1 MKLKKCHAQ
10 SVIKI
15 FSHKE
20 NMKAHFRRKHE
31 GKTFDCEQCDKQFS
45 SAAAINN
52 HVRAIRD
59 KEKNWPCHTCNTKY
73 PF

>member
-1 MKLKKCHAQ
+1 
-10 SVIKI
+10 
-15 FSHKE
+15 
-20 NMKAHFRRKHE
+20 MKAHFRRKHE

-73 PF
+73 PFQTGLYKHFQTQCHKKNEEKK